1 VKEIDSSVL
10 VDVLKEC
17 RTHPTNILRTLL
29 TVQDALG
36 YVPPEAVADIAR
48 SLEVTEADVAGVLSY
63 YPELRTRAAGRHLV
77 RICMGESCVANH
89 CSRVLAALRGRLRI
103 DLGETT
109 SDNRFSLERVY
120 CLGNCAVSPSVM
132 VDDEIYGRVRG
143 ADVLSILEGYE

>member
-1 VKEIDSSVL
+1 MKEIDSSVL

-17 RTHPTNILRTLL
+17 RTHPPNVLQALL
-29 TVQDALG
+29 AVQDALG

-63 YPELRTRAAGRHLV
+63 YPELRTRASSRHLV
-77 RICMGESCVANH
+77 RICMGESCLANH

-120 CLGNCAVSPSVM
+120 CLGNCAVSPTVM
-132 VDDEIYGRVRG
+132 VDEEIYGRVGG
-143 ADVLSILEGYE
+143 ADVLSILEEYE